1 MHCHLVGDNTGQIY
15 VIVSITNPQGGE
27 PKILELQVTRAKSN
41 NGREF
46 LRAYAE
52 QVKPALPA
60 ALDGG
65 TTMREAE
72 GHPYVGHQ
80 TNKSYHSQYANANS
94 YGNMAHQSG
103 NVYFTSP
110 AWGGVA
116 VAKPRMKEVMK
127 EDELLWI
134 REEPQEQSNHRKSS
148 GKKHKSHR
156 RRDRN

>member
-1 MHCHLVGDNTGQIY
+1 M
-15 VIVSITNPQGGE
+15 SITNPQGGE
-27 PKILELQVTRAKSN
+27 PKTLELQVTRAKSN

-72 GHPYVGHQ
+72 GHLYVGHE
-80 TNKSYHSQYANANS
+80 TDKSYHGQHANAKS
-94 YGNMAHQSG
+94 HGNMAQQSG

-116 VAKPRMKEVMK
+116 VARLIIEEVVE

-134 REEPQEQSNHRKSS
+134 REEPQEHSNHRKSS

-156 RRDRN
+156 RRDRS